1 MLSVFSKLSSHL
13 NSLVDADPALA
24 VKEARE
30 LDLDG
35 PNRINLMSLRAATL
49 VNAGASLGRQEAIDE
64 GLELYRELHRLYPTA
79 DITYNLGNG
88 LVEAA
93 DCRGDDSEWLDHQE
107 QTRAYRAEARR
118 CYWKVLQDVD
128 ADVELRTQAW
138 TNIANLFAKTY
149 RLSEAH
155 DARLSALKI
164 DPKNGVAAFCAAL
177 DLMWLFKRGGCSE
190 LTHMEAVMLARQALR
205 NKERIVQYAGARVVA
220 KVEAL
225 ASKLTDPP
233 PRSLHTNPFIRWVE
247 EERLTLA
254 PAVEL
259 VDPSLGKLDWL
270 TLPGILER
278 EPGVG
283 SRPPPLFAM
292 FNMLK
297 SDFVLA
303 RDLAWRASDG
313 SAWPKTGQFADTLDY
328 AMYGPDTSA
337 LILAHRTALDLLDK
351 VAVTANY
358 YFDLGH
364 PPDKVYFG
372 KTWRIRVDKKLGNSP
387 LANKVEVLIRA
398 GVYAMYG
405 LAELAEDY
413 DARDGILH
421 SQKDLRN
428 SGTHRF
434 VVLHELGDTTR
445 ARQTPEVEHINH
457 SDFIDEALRAL
468 RVARSAIQMLA
479 LAISQHEEI
488 LRQQTDGILETL
500 IVPDQHWIRGED
512 EEL

>member
-1 MLSVFSKLSSHL
+1 M
-13 NSLVDADPALA
+13 
-24 VKEARE
+24 
-30 LDLDG
+30 
-35 PNRINLMSLRAATL
+35 
-49 VNAGASLGRQEAIDE
+49 
-64 GLELYRELHRLYPTA
+64 
-79 DITYNLGNG
+79 
-88 LVEAA
+88 EAA
-93 DCRGDDSEWLDHQE
+93 NCGSADSEWVDHQE

-118 CYWKVLQDVD
+118 HYWRVVQDVN
-128 ADVELRTQAW
+128 ADLELRTQAW

-155 DARLSALKI
+155 DARLSALKV
-164 DPKNGVAAFCAAL
+164 DPTNGVAAFCAAL

-205 NKERIVQYAGARVVA
+205 NKERILQYAGANVVA

-225 ASKLTDPP
+225 ASELSDPP
-233 PRSLHTNPFIRWVE
+233 SRSEHTDPFIRWVE

-278 EPGVG
+278 EPEKGV
-283 SRPPPLFAM
+283 SPPPLFAM

-297 SDFVLA
+297 SDFLLA
-303 RDLAWRASDG
+303 RELAWRARDESV
-313 SAWPKTGQFADTLDY
+313 WPKTGQFADTLDY
-328 AMYGPDTSA
+328 ALYGPETSA

-351 VAVTANY
+351 VAVTANS
-358 YFDLGH
+358 YFELGLA
-364 PPDKVYFG
+364 PKKVSFG
-372 KTWRIRVDKKLGNSP
+372 RLWRDPEDKKTGTRLVE
-387 LANKVEVLIRA
+387 KVEVLIRA

-413 DARDGILH
+413 NGVDGILR
-421 SQKDLRN
+421 SQKNLRN

-434 VVLHELGDTTR
+434 LVLHDLGDPAL
-445 ARQTPEVEHINH
+445 ARQAPEIEHLNH
-457 SDFIDEALRAL
+457 SDFVDEALDAL

-479 LAISQHEEI
+479 LAISQHEEF
-488 LRQQTDGILETL
+488 LRKQADGLIGTL
-500 IVPDQHWIRGED
+500 IVPDHNWIRGED
-512 EEL
+512 EEP

>member
-1 MLSVFSKLSSHL
+1 MLSDFLKLSSSL
-13 NSLVDADPALA
+13 CSLVDVDPALA
-24 VKEARE
+24 VQQARE
-30 LDLDG
+30 
-35 PNRINLMSLRAATL
+35 INLDRLDRVNWMSLRAATL
-49 VNAGASLGRQEAIDE
+49 VNAGASLKRQDAIDE
-64 GLELYRELHRLYPTA
+64 GVELYRELHDLYPTA
-79 DITYNLGNG
+79 DVTYNLANG

-93 DCRGDDSEWLDHQE
+93 NCGSADSEWVDHQE
-107 QTRAYRAEARR
+107 QTRAHRAEARR
-118 CYWKVLQDVD
+118 HYWRVVQDVN
-128 ADVELRTQAW
+128 ADLELRTQAW

-155 DARLSALKI
+155 DARLSALKV
-164 DPKNGVAAFCAAL
+164 DPTNGVAAFCAAL

-205 NKERIVQYAGARVVA
+205 NKERILQYAGANVVA

-225 ASKLTDPP
+225 ASELSDPP
-233 PRSLHTNPFIRWVE
+233 SRSEHTDPFIRWVE

-278 EPGVG
+278 EPEKGV
-283 SRPPPLFAM
+283 SPPPLFAM

-297 SDFVLA
+297 SDFLLA
-303 RDLAWRASDG
+303 RELAWRARDESV
-313 SAWPKTGQFADTLDY
+313 WPKTGQFADTLDY
-328 AMYGPDTSA
+328 ALYGPETSA

-351 VAVTANY
+351 VAVTANS
-358 YFDLGH
+358 YFELGLA
-364 PPDKVYFG
+364 PKKVSFG
-372 KTWRIRVDKKLGNSP
+372 RLWRDPEDKKTGTRLVE
-387 LANKVEVLIRA
+387 KVEVLIRA

-413 DARDGILH
+413 NGVDGILR
-421 SQKDLRN
+421 SQKNLRN

-434 VVLHELGDTTR
+434 LVLHDLGDPAL
-445 ARQTPEVEHINH
+445 ARQAPEIEHLNH
-457 SDFIDEALRAL
+457 SDFVDEALDAL

-479 LAISQHEEI
+479 LAISQHEEF
-488 LRQQTDGILETL
+488 LRKQADGLIGTL
-500 IVPDQHWIRGED
+500 IVPDHNWIRGED
-512 EEL
+512 EEP

>member
-1 MLSVFSKLSSHL
+1 MLSEFSKLSSDL
-13 NSLVDADPALA
+13 NALVDADPIRA
-24 VKEARE
+24 VQKARE
-30 LDLDG
+30 IDLDG

-79 DITYNLGNG
+79 DITYNLANG

-93 DCRGDDSEWLDHQE
+93 DCRGDDSEWVDYQE

-190 LTHMEAVMLARQALR
+190 LTHMEAVMLARLALR

-259 VDPSLGKLDWL
+259 VDPSLGKLDL
-270 TLPGILER
+270 
-278 EPGVG
+278 
-283 SRPPPLFAM
+283 
-292 FNMLK
+292 
-297 SDFVLA
+297 
-303 RDLAWRASDG
+303 
-313 SAWPKTGQFADTLDY
+313 
-328 AMYGPDTSA
+328 
-337 LILAHRTALDLLDK
+337 
-351 VAVTANY
+351 
-358 YFDLGH
+358 
-364 PPDKVYFG
+364 
-372 KTWRIRVDKKLGNSP
+372 
-387 LANKVEVLIRA
+387 
-398 GVYAMYG
+398 
-405 LAELAEDY
+405 
-413 DARDGILH
+413 
-421 SQKDLRN
+421 
-428 SGTHRF
+428 
-434 VVLHELGDTTR
+434 
-445 ARQTPEVEHINH
+445 
-457 SDFIDEALRAL
+457 
-468 RVARSAIQMLA
+468 
-479 LAISQHEEI
+479 
-488 LRQQTDGILETL
+488 
-500 IVPDQHWIRGED
+500 
-512 EEL
+512 